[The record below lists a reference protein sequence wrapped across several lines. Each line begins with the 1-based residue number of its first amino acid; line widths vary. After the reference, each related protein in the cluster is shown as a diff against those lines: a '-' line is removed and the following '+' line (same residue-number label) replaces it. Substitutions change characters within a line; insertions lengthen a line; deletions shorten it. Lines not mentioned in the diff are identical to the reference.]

1 MPDVIHEPARET
13 PVSHSVD
20 LLVAGGGASGVAAA
34 VSAARMGLS
43 VVMAE
48 FTAIPGGMI
57 THVNRWFS
65 RDFQNKGGYTREF
78 LDAITELGFCEW
90 PYYNPFPLVPYFD
103 GVLETSGVRPLYL
116 TGVAAPVMEDDRLA
130 GAIVESKSG
139 RHAIRA
145 KVVIDATGD
154 GDLATR
160 AGARFSIGR
169 PGDGACQ
176 SMSISH
182 MLTDYEGPV
191 IDAATFTE
199 MVKEAAEKAGNGF
212 ELPYDH
218 WRIAPL
224 VGTQRTVWHT
234 IPHVTG
240 VNSLSAEGLSDAL
253 ITLRR
258 QAWDLFTTLKEHA
271 EPFRNVAFGP
281 LSGYPGV
288 RESRRIVCD
297 AEVTT
302 EAVRSGLKVED
313 GLFTV
318 VQSIDIHKR
327 TEAEPSIVVERIEPY
342 HVPYGALLPQGLE
355 NVLVVGR
362 CIGGSHEAESSYRV
376 VPDCMA
382 MGEAA
387 AIAAKMAIDGKCTPR
402 EIAVGDLIGEME
414 HRGYER

>member
-34 VSAARMGLS
+34 VTAARMGLS

-65 RDFQNKGGYTREF
+65 RDFQNKGGFTRGF

-103 GVLETSGVRPLYL
+103 NVLEASGVRPLYL
-116 TGVAAPVMEDDRLA
+116 TGVAAPVIEDGRLA

-145 KVVIDATGD
+145 GVVIDATGD
-154 GDLATR
+154 GDLAAR
-160 AGARFSIGR
+160 AGARFSMGR

-182 MLTDYEGPV
+182 MLMDYTGPV
-191 IDAATFTE
+191 IDADSFTA
-199 MVKEAAEKAGNGF
+199 MVREAARKAGNGF

-224 VGTQRTVWHT
+224 VGTDHTVWHT

-240 VNSLSAEGLSDAL
+240 ADPLSAEGLFDAL
-253 ITLRR
+253 IALRR

-271 EPFRNVAFGP
+271 EPFRDVAFGP

-302 EAVRSGLKVED
+302 EAVRSGLQVEH
-313 GLFTV
+313 GLFKV
-318 VQSIDIHKR
+318 VQSIDIHKP
-327 TEAEPSIVVERIEPY
+327 TEGEPSIVVERIEPY
-342 HVPYGALLPQGLE
+342 QIPYGALLPRGLE
-355 NVLVVGR
+355 NVMVIGR
-362 CIGGSHEAESSYRV
+362 CIGGSHEAVSSYRV

-402 EIAVGDLIGEME
+402 EIAVGDLIGELVN
-414 HRGYER
+414 RGYER

>member
-1 MPDVIHEPARET
+1 MPDVIREPARET
-13 PVSHSVD
+13 PVSHTVD

-48 FTAIPGGMI
+48 LTAIPGGMI

-65 RDFQNKGGYTREF
+65 RDFENKGGYTREF

-103 GVLETSGVRPLYL
+103 DVLESSGARPLYL
-116 TGVAAPVMEDDRLA
+116 TGVAAPLIEDGRLA

-139 RHAIRA
+139 RHAVRA
-145 KVVIDATGD
+145 RIVIDATGD
-154 GDLATR
+154 GDLAAR

-182 MLTDYEGPV
+182 MLMDYVGPA
-191 IDAATFTE
+191 IDADTFTA
-199 MVKEAAEKAGNGF
+199 MVHDAAQEAGSGF

-224 VGTQRTVWHT
+224 VGTEHAVWHT

-240 VNSLSAEGLSDAL
+240 HDPLSAEGLSDAL
-253 ITLRR
+253 VALRR
-258 QAWDLFTTLKEHA
+258 QAWDLYQTLKEHA
-271 EPFRNVAFGP
+271 EPFRDVAFGP
-281 LSGYPGV
+281 VSCYPGV

-297 AEVTT
+297 AEITS
-302 EAVRSGLKVED
+302 EAVRSGQKSET

-318 VQSIDIHKR
+318 VQSIDMHKP
-327 TEAEPSIVVERIEPY
+327 TEGEPSIVVERIKPY
-342 HVPYGALLPQGLE
+342 HVPYGALLPQGIE
-355 NVLVVGR
+355 NLLVIGR
-362 CIGGSHEAESSYRV
+362 CIGGSHEACSSYRV

-387 AIAAKMAIDGKCTPR
+387 ALATRMAIEGGCTPR
-402 EIAVGDLIGEME
+402 EIAVGDLIGEMAN
-414 HRGYER
+414 RGYQR